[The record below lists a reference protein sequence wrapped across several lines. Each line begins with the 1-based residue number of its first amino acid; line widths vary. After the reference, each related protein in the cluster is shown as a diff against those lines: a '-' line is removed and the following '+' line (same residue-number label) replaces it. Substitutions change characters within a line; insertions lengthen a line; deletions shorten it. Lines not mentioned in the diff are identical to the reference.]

1 MELPLYQVDA
11 FTDRLFGG
19 NPAGV
24 CPLDRW
30 LPDETMQAIAAE
42 NNVAETA
49 FFRREGDAYRLRWFT
64 PTVEVELCGHATL
77 ASAYVISRFLEPG
90 CEDMAFDSRSGRL
103 TVARTGDFFV
113 LDFPS
118 RPPAPVDNP
127 SVGRAL
133 GHAPRALLA
142 SSQYLAVFDNA
153 AEVAA
158 LAPDMTALA
167 ALDRDGVIATAPGLD
182 GVDYVARFFVPQAGI
197 PEDPAT
203 GMAQCT
209 LMPYWAGR
217 LGKKQLTGRQISRR
231 IGDFACELAG
241 DRVKI
246 GGKAVCYFKG
256 SITLDA

>member
-30 LPDETMQAIAAE
+30 LPDGTMQAIAAE

-77 ASAYVISRFLEPG
+77 ASAYVISSFLEPG
-90 CEDMAFDSRSGRL
+90 CKGMAFRQPQRAAHGDADRRFLRPRFPFAPAGADREPGDRPGLGPRTARLACFHAVPGRL
-103 TVARTGDFFV
+103 RQ
-113 LDFPS
+113 
-118 RPPAPVDNP
+118 R
-127 SVGRAL
+127 R
-133 GHAPRALLA
+133 R
-142 SSQYLAVFDNA
+142 
-153 AEVAA
+153 VAA
-158 LAPDMTALA
+158 LAPDMAALT
-167 ALDRDGVIATAPGLD
+167 ALDRDGVIATAPGKD
-182 GVDYVARFFVPQAGI
+182 SVDYVARFFAPQAGI

-209 LMPYWAGR
+209 LVPYWAGR